1 MDGKPQVCQINMIDG
16 NVHHT
21 YHLNYIPFYNNIRD
35 RDWFYTRLFVMSF
48 GMRSL
53 KWPITGIQFQFFII
67 GYLQLDTSIV

>member
-35 RDWFYTRLFVMSF
+35 RDWFYTRLFVM
-48 GMRSL
+48 
-53 KWPITGIQFQFFII
+53 
-67 GYLQLDTSIV
+67 